1 MMRSIDFPSSK
12 TSTFTALVLVGFGF
26 AGCASPMEMG
36 REDRRAVPAT
46 EDVFFFTGGAG
57 TSAHVTRKIAADGT
71 ETLHGETE
79 VALGESSR
87 RIIVEDVTI
96 DARGHLERAEI
107 AALDGEAGETR
118 VYMRLEPSRGIAEVR
133 SIDGASTWR
142 MPKEEPW
149 VYAPW
154 SRGGST
160 ATPVSAWVAMRA
172 AVASPW
178 ARVVVPE
185 ARAGVLSPRDQI
197 AVPTEAGTTVVIGRD
212 GADVDGTFVARLH
225 VGGGDTCDRV
235 KGNELVL

>member
-1 MMRSIDFPSSK
+1 MMRSITFTSSK
-12 TSTFTALVLVGFGF
+12 TSTFTALALVGLGL

-36 REDRRAVPAT
+36 REDRSAAAAT
-46 EDVFFFTGGAG
+46 EDVFFFAGSAG
-57 TSAHVTRKIAADGT
+57 TSAHVTRKIAADGA

-79 VALGESSR
+79 IAIGESR
-87 RIIVEDVTI
+87 RVIVEDVTI
-96 DARGHLERAEI
+96 DANGHLERAEV
-107 AALDGEAGETR
+107 AVVGGEGGETR
-118 VYMRLEPSRGIAEVR
+118 VHMRLDPSRGIAEVR

-142 MPKEEPW
+142 MPSEEPW

-154 SRGGST
+154 SQGGST

-178 ARVVVPE
+178 ARVVMPE

-197 AVPTEAGTTVVIGRD
+197 AVPTEAGTTVVLGRD

-225 VGGGDTCDRV
+225 VGGSDACARV
-235 KGNELVL
+235 KGNDLVL